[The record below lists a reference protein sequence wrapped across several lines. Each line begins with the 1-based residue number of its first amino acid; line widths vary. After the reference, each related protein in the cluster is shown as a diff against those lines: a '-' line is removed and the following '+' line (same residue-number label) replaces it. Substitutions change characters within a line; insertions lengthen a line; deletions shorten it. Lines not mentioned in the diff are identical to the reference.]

1 MDKRTVYLSTAQAR
15 QTAHRYVD
23 EAPAD
28 WVMVLKPKTRS
39 LDQNAR
45 LHMLLQNVAKSVPWA
60 GKRRDTETWKRLFT
74 AAWMRARGEATE
86 FMPSVDDHGVDV
98 VFRHTSQLSIKECG
112 ELMEFIEAW
121 CAEHGHD

>member
-45 LHMLLQNVAKSVPWA
+45 LHAMLADISRQVDWYGRKLTPEA
-60 GKRRDTETWKRLFT
+60 WKRVFS
-74 AAWMRARGEATE
+74 AALKKQ
-86 FMPSVDDHGVDV
+86 DV
-98 VFRHTSQLSIKECG
+98 VPGLNGDFVVIGVSTSEMSIKEMG
-112 ELMEFIEAW
+112 ELMELMEAFG
-121 CAEHGHD
+121 AERGVVFGAQE